1 MIPDKKNVAFSDE
14 RKQKK
19 THPKLF
25 FKKMK
30 ICACMCLKTSELH
43 IKLSLL

>member
-19 THPKLF
+19 
-25 FKKMK
+25 KKH
-30 ICACMCLKTSELH
+30 IQNYFLK
-43 IKLSLL
+43 K